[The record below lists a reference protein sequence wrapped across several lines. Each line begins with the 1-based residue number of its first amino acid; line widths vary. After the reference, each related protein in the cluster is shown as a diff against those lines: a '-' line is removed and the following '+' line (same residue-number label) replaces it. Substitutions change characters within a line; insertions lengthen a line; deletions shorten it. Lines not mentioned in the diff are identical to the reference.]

1 MKKIT
6 AFILAAAI
14 SVLGAAAVSARDISV
29 YLDNQKTYLK
39 DANGSVVEPF
49 IQNGTT
55 YVPLRGVS
63 ELLGCDVEWD
73 GSNKTIKIYENS
85 SHNYETFRNWGNDI
99 KVYFNSEEI
108 EFKNA
113 NGATVKPF
121 IEDGTTYVPLRG
133 ISETLGCQVDWD
145 SSEFA
150 VRIWDKAVPPEGTP
164 LYYLQPSESYEV
176 SFYYDI
182 NGKQLEMDGKYYSNA
197 MCPNW
202 SGTYAIFD
210 LNGKYEYMTFDAGL
224 LDSVNSDKKITFI
237 VDGKIVDICEIPV
250 NASTKSFRVELNH
263 GLSLK
268 ILFESGTFYEY
279 TGMGNV
285 VFH

>member
-1 MKKIT
+1 MKKILT
-6 AFILAAAI
+6 VITIIFILCT
-14 SVLGAAAVSARDISV
+14 SLSVSATSDISV
-29 YLDNQKTYLK
+29 YIDNKLTELT
-39 DANGSVVEPF
+39 DANGYVVKPF
-49 IQNGTT
+49 IRNGTT

-85 SHNYETFRNWGNDI
+85 NHNYETFRNWDNDI
-99 KVYFNSEEI
+99 KVYFNSQEI

-113 NGATVKPF
+113 NGATVNPF

-133 ISETLGCQVDWD
+133 ISEPLGCQVDWD
-145 SSEFA
+145 SGEFA

-164 LYYLQPSESYEV
+164 LYYLQPSESDGV

-182 NGKQLEMDGKYYSNA
+182 NGEQLEMNGKYYSNA
-197 MCPNW
+197 MSPNW
-202 SGTYAIFD
+202 RSAYAIFD

-224 LDSVNSDKKITFI
+224 LDSVNNDKKITFI
-237 VDGKIVDICEIPV
+237 VDGKIVDICEFPV
-250 NASTKSFRVELNH
+250 NSSTKSFRVELNH

-268 ILFESGTFYEY
+268 IQFESGY
-279 TGMGNV
+279 TGMGNI

>member
-1 MKKIT
+1 MKKILT
-6 AFILAAAI
+6 MITMMFILCTAL
-14 SVLGAAAVSARDISV
+14 SVSAASDISV
-29 YLDNQKTYLK
+29 YVDNKLTELT
-39 DANGSVVEPF
+39 DANGYVVKPF

-63 ELLGCDVEWD
+63 EILGCDVEWD
-73 GSNKTIKIYENS
+73 GNNKTIKIYENS
-85 SHNYETFRNWGNDI
+85 NHNDETFRNWDNDI

-164 LYYLQPSESYEV
+164 LYYLQPSESWGV
-176 SFYYDI
+176 HFYYDI
-182 NGKQLEMDGKYYSNA
+182 NGEQLEMNGKYYSNA
-197 MCPNW
+197 MKPYYW
-202 SGTYAIFD
+202 SSSNAIFD
-210 LNGKYEYMTFDAGL
+210 INGKYEYMTFDVEL
-224 LDSVNSDKKITFI
+224 LDNSDQKITFI
-237 VDGKIVDICEIPV
+237 VDGKIVDVCEFPS
-250 NASTKSFRVELNH
+250 NSSAKEFRVDLNY

-268 ILFESGTFYEY
+268 ILFEGYDI
-279 TGMGNV
+279 GMGNI

>member
-14 SVLGAAAVSARDISV
+14 SVSGAVAVSARDISV

-150 VRIWDKAVPPEGTP
+150 VRIWDKAVPLEGTP
-164 LYYLQPSESYEV
+164 LYYLQPSESWGV
-176 SFYYDI
+176 HFYYDI
-182 NGKQLEMDGKYYSNA
+182 NGEQLELNGKYYSNA
-197 MCPNW
+197 MKAYYW
-202 SGTYAIFD
+202 SSSNAIFD
-210 LNGKYEYMTFDAGL
+210 INGKYEYMTFDVEL
-224 LDSVNSDKKITFI
+224 LDNSDQKITFI
-237 VDGKIVDICEIPV
+237 VDGKIVDICEFP
-250 NASTKSFRVELNH
+250 ADSSTKSFRVELNH

-268 ILFESGTFYEY
+268 ILFEGYDL
-279 TGMGNV
+279 GMGNV

>member
-1 MKKIT
+1 MKKILT
-6 AFILAAAI
+6 VITIIFILCT
-14 SVLGAAAVSARDISV
+14 SLSVSATSDISV
-29 YLDNQKTYLK
+29 YIDNKLTELT
-39 DANGSVVEPF
+39 DANGYVVKPF
-49 IQNGTT
+49 IRNGTT

-85 SHNYETFRNWGNDI
+85 NHNYETFRNWDNDI

-113 NGATVKPF
+113 NGVTVKPF

-164 LYYLQPSESYEV
+164 LYYLQPSESWGV
-176 SFYYDI
+176 HFYYDI
-182 NGKQLEMDGKYYSNA
+182 NGEQLELNGKYYSNA
-197 MCPNW
+197 MKAYYW
-202 SGTYAIFD
+202 SSSNAIFD
-210 LNGKYEYMTFDAGL
+210 INGKYEYMTFDVEL
-224 LDSVNSDKKITFI
+224 LDNSDQKITFI
-237 VDGKIVDICEIPV
+237 VDGKIVDICEFP
-250 NASTKSFRVELNH
+250 ADSSTKSFRVELNH

-268 ILFESGTFYEY
+268 ILFEGYDL
-279 TGMGNV
+279 GMGNV